1 MTKSNDLT
9 ASSLPD
15 FVANINAEQLI
26 IMNNSIRN
34 KERKLDEINHL
45 EILLK
50 IKMKTDVQFG
60 SMALRDRRWFRHVI
74 FPFSAANING
84 V

>member
-60 SMALRDRRWFRHVI
+60 SMALRWFRHVI